1 MKHIKRRQINSGNEQ
16 KICIRCSVPLEIKK
30 VGSSKGNCY
39 MSNYNNRIYKCNKC
53 FRKDVSTL
61 VKKSRK
67 NKTVGDAQHLHDMRC
82 GARDRAKVNNIPFD
96 LTTQDIRD
104 IITDRCPILGIKFEL
119 NKQGQDWGKGK
130 GKNNWQT
137 SPSLDRIIPEKGYVK
152 DNIIIVS
159 LMANSIKNQAT
170 PNQIQKVA
178 TFYKKLYNE
187 RGITYGN

>member
-1 MKHIKRRQINSGNEQ
+1 MKPTKKRQINFGNEQ
-16 KICIRCSVPLEIKK
+16 KICTHCSVPLEIKK

-39 MSNYNNRIYKCNKC
+39 ISNYNNRIYKCNKC
-53 FRKDVSTL
+53 FYEYTL
-61 VKKSRK
+61 SKVKKWRK
-67 NKTVGDAQHLHDMRC
+67 NKTVGSSQHIADMIES
-82 GARDRAKVNNIPFD
+82 ARQRAKKYNIPYT
-96 LTTQDIRD
+96 LKSQDIRD

-119 NKQGQDWGKGK
+119 NKQKQTWGKGK
-130 GKNNWQT
+130 NQNNWQT
-137 SPSLDRIIPEKGYVK
+137 SPSIDRIVPDKGYTK

-170 PNQIQKVA
+170 PDQIQKVA

>member
-1 MKHIKRRQINSGNEQ
+1 MKHTNPAGSKIKR
-16 KICIRCSVPLEIKK
+16 CTLCSVTLETKE

-39 MSNYNNRIYKCNKC
+39 ISNYNNRIYKCNKC
-53 FRKDVSTL
+53 FNKFMERHT
-61 VKKSRK
+61 KKWRK
-67 NKTVGDAQHLHDMRC
+67 NKTVGSSQHIADMIES
-82 GARDRAKVNNIPFD
+82 ARQRAKKYNIPYT
-96 LTTQDIRD
+96 LKSQDIRD

-119 NKQGQDWGKGK
+119 NKQKQKWGKGK
-130 GKNNWQT
+130 NQNNWQT
-137 SPSLDRIIPEKGYVK
+137 SPSIDRIVPDKGYTK

-170 PNQIQKVA
+170 PDQIQKVA

>member
-1 MKHIKRRQINSGNEQ
+1 MKHTNPSGSKIKR
-16 KICIRCSVPLEIKK
+16 CTFCSVTLEPKE
-30 VGSSKGNCY
+30 VDSSKGNCY
-39 MSNYNNRIYKCNKC
+39 ISNYNNRIYKCNKC
-53 FRKDVSTL
+53 FNMYLSNQ
-61 VKKSRK
+61 VKKWRK
-67 NKTVGDAQHLHDMRC
+67 NKTVGSSQHLADMVES
-82 GARDRAKVNNIPFD
+82 ARQRARKHNIPCT
-96 LTTQDIRD
+96 LTSQDIRD
-104 IITDRCPILGIKFEL
+104 IITDRCPILGINFEL
-119 NKQGQDWGKGK
+119 NKQGQDLGKGN